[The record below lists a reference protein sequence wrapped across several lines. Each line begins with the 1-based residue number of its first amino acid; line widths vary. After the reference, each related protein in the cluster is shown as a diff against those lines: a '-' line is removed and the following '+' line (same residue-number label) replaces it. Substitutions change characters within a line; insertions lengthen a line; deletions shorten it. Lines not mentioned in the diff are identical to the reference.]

1 MTKTPTP
8 EQHAEQSAVFSR
20 GRNGT
25 TAELRGDVPRSTLDV
40 LDAVSIARGYPSRMA
55 LVNEILGRNAIL
67 RELNQEYAAMARRR
81 IDSDVGHVA
90 RQIALEA

>member
-55 LVNEILGRNAIL
+55 LVNEILGNWADKVVHESSLVQRVIAGNPH
-67 RELNQEYAAMARRR
+67 AAEPRG
-81 IDSDVGHVA
+81 GH
-90 RQIALEA
+90 

>member
-20 GRNGT
+20 GCNGT

-55 LVNEILGRNAIL
+55 LVNEILGNWADKVVHESSLVQRVIAGNPH
-67 RELNQEYAAMARRR
+67 AAEPRG
-81 IDSDVGHVA
+81 GH
-90 RQIALEA
+90 